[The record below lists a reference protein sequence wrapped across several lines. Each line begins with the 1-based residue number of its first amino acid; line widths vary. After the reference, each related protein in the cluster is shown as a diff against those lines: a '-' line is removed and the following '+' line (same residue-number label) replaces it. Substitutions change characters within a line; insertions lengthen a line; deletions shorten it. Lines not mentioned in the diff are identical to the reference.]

1 MLKSVNVKVPDFS
14 GLTMKVLAMKKEA
27 TLCGRISKMLDG
39 QTLHVTTDIWTGV
52 TGQNFMGLTV
62 GWIDADWGLKILALD
77 SLHIS
82 GTHSLSRS
90 GMFFTRRME
99 STRTICFVV

>member
-1 MLKSVNVKVPDFS
+1 MLKSVNAKVPDIS
-14 GLTMKVLAMKKEA
+14 SLTMKVLAMKKEV
-27 TLCGRISKMLDG
+27 TLRGRISKMLNG

-99 STRTICFVV
+99 WTRTICFVV